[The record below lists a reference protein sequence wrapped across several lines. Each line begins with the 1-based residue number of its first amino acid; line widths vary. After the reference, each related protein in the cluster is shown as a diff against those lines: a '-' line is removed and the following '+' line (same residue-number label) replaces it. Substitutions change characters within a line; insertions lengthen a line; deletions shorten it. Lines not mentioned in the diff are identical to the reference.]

1 MKRAD
6 WEDCL
11 QIPIGIIPTG
21 SGNALS
27 ASINY
32 AAK

>member
-1 MKRAD
+1 MMRPD

-11 QIPIGIIPTG
+11 QTPIGIIPTG

-27 ASINY
+27 ASLNY